1 MVEPLIRALKEEDSH
16 TRYNAVIAL
25 GRIGDVRAVEPL
37 IGALVDPDD
46 RVAYEAVD
54 ALLEMKF
61 GGLADALIKFLE
73 MGRDISVRGIRF
85 LGEVGDVR
93 AVGHLI
99 EILRDFWFEDYLCAA
114 AEALGRLGD
123 VRAFEALV
131 EASGSHHESVR
142 AAAAEALGRLG
153 DVRAVGPLT
162 RALDDTFECVWR
174 AAEQALQRIEEK
186 RSISGRS

>member
-25 GRIGDVRAVEPL
+25 GRI
-37 IGALVDPDD
+37 
-46 RVAYEAVD
+46 
-54 ALLEMKF
+54 
-61 GGLADALIKFLE
+61 
-73 MGRDISVRGIRF
+73 
-85 LGEVGDVR
+85 
-93 AVGHLI
+93 
-99 EILRDFWFEDYLCAA
+99 
-114 AEALGRLGD
+114 
-123 VRAFEALV
+123 
-131 EASGSHHESVR
+131 
-142 AAAAEALGRLG
+142 G